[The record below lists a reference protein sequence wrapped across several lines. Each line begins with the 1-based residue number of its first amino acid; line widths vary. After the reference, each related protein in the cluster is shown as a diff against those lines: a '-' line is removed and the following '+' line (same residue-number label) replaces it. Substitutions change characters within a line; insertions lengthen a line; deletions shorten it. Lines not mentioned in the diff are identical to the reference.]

1 MNRSVTLQN
10 LDEPTANWL
19 FAEAQKRNV
28 SIETLTLEI
37 IHKEIANERT
47 PSNKARRNA
56 KQQYAEAY
64 AKYPVQ
70 PDEFEIEEA
79 QLVWGDE

>member
-10 LDEPTANWL
+10 LDEATGNWL

-28 SIETLTLEI
+28 SVESLTLEI
-37 IHKEIANERT
+37 IHNFFVDKTGQQNLA
-47 PSNKARRNA
+47 KQNA
-56 KQQYAEAY
+56 EQQYAEAY

-70 PDEFEIEEA
+70 PDEFYIEDS